1 MGNIFRSSKN
11 IIGNLWYQNRIKIIF
26 SILGLLFVMV
36 FLSPRIIY
44 TVGPGETGVLWL
56 RFFGGTIVDKVY
68 PEGIRFIFPWD
79 KLYIYNVRIQEVRHD
94 MDVLSKNGLTFNL
107 SLSIRYRPE
116 YDFVGLL
123 HKRVGPDYLEK
134 VVIPQVESVLR
145 TTIGKYLPEEVY
157 TTKRAVIQ
165 KYLLEASAQVS
176 AKFIIID
183 EVIIRQIGLPPQI
196 KEAIEN
202 KLKQQQL
209 AQSYKYIIQKEK
221 QEKIRKKIEAEGIQ
235 TFQKIVAK
243 TLTDRLLA
251 WKGVE
256 ATLSLAKSDN
266 TKVVVIGRGK
276 DGLPIILDLRQDLAQ
291 STKQNTGK
299 RMGLI
304 TEEQSTIQNK
314 SSEQVTDL
322 SVKQGENHKLPTIDQ
337 IESHIKEI
345 LTAAE
350 TNEITP
356 LAIAERYKKNIIS
369 DEKTGKRKTE

>member
-1 MGNIFRSSKN
+1 MGNIIRSSKN
-11 IIGNLWYQNRIKIIF
+11 FIGNLWYQNRIKIIF
-26 SILGLLFVMV
+26 SILGLLFITV

-44 TVGPGETGVLWL
+44 NVGPGQAGVLWL
-56 RFFGGTIVDKVY
+56 RFFGGTVVDKVH

-79 KLYIYNVRIQEVRHD
+79 KLYIYNVRIQEIKHE
-94 MDVLSKNGLTFNL
+94 MDVLSKNGLTFHL
-107 SLSIRYRPE
+107 KISIRYRPE
-116 YDFVGLL
+116 YDFIGLL
-123 HKRVGPDYLEK
+123 HKQVGPDYLEK

-176 AKFIIID
+176 SKFIIID

-209 AQSYKYIIQKEK
+209 AQAYEFIIEKEK
-221 QEKIRKKIEAEGIQ
+221 KEKIRKKIEAQGIQ
-235 TFQKIVAK
+235 MFQKIVAK

-256 ATLSLAKSDN
+256 ATLSLAQSDN

-276 DGLPIILDLRQDLAQ
+276 DGLPIILDLRQGLTH
-291 STKQNTGK
+291 STKKDTGEK
-299 RMGLI
+299 AGLV
-304 TEEQSTIQNK
+304 TEKQETKQDK
-314 SSEQVTDL
+314 SSESVTGQPVEQ
-322 SVKQGENHKLPTIDQ
+322 SESHELPTTDQ
-337 IESHIKEI
+337 IASQFKEV
-345 LTAAE
+345 LSAAE
-350 TNEITP
+350 TNAATP
-356 LAIAERYKKNIIS
+356 LSSMERYIKNITS
-369 DEKTGKRKTE
+369 KEKEEKGKTE

>member
-1 MGNIFRSSKN
+1 MGNVFRSSK
-11 IIGNLWYQNRIKIIF
+11 NLWYQNRIKIVF
-26 SILGLLFVMV
+26 SILGLLFILV

-44 TVGPGETGVLWL
+44 TVGPGQSGVLWL
-56 RFFGGTIVDKVY
+56 RFFGGTVVDKVY
-68 PEGIRFIFPWD
+68 PEGIRFIYPWD
-79 KLYIYNVRIQEVRHD
+79 KLYIYDVRIQEVKHD

-116 YDFVGLL
+116 YDFIGML
-123 HKRVGPDYLEK
+123 HKRVGPDYLQK
-134 VVIPQVESVLR
+134 VIIPQVESVLR
-145 TTIGKYLPEEVY
+145 TTIGRYLPEEVY

-183 EVIIRQIGLPPQI
+183 EVIIRQIGLPLQI
-196 KEAIEN
+196 KEAIED

-209 AQSYKYIIQKEK
+209 AQSYKFIIQKEK
-221 QEKIRKKIEAEGIQ
+221 QEKIRKKIEAQGIQ
-235 TFQKIVAK
+235 VFQRIVAE

-276 DGLPIILDLRQDLAQ
+276 DGLPIILDLRQDPTQSTIPDAGKGIGLVTDKQ
-291 STKQNTGK
+291 STKQ
-299 RMGLI
+299 I
-304 TEEQSTIQNK
+304 K
-314 SSEQVTDL
+314 SSAQVTDQ
-322 SVKQGENHKLPTIDQ
+322 SVKQGENHQLATGQIANQ
-337 IESHIKEI
+337 IENV

-350 TNEITP
+350 TKATTP
-356 LAIAERYKKNIIS
+356 LASMERYIKNFTS
-369 DEKTGKRKTE
+369 DEK

>member
-1 MGNIFRSSKN
+1 MGNIFRGFTN
-11 IIGNLWYQNRIKIIF
+11 FIGNLWYQNRIKIIF
-26 SILGLLFVMV
+26 SIFGLLFVTV
-36 FLSPRIIY
+36 FLSPRIVY
-44 TVGPGETGVLWL
+44 NVDPGQAGILWL
-56 RFFGGTIVDKVY
+56 RFFGGTVVEKVY

-79 KLYIYNVRIQEVRHD
+79 KFYIYNVRIQEVKHN

-107 SLSIRYRPE
+107 SLSIRYRPQ

-123 HKRVGPDYLEK
+123 HQRVGPDYVEK

-176 AKFIIID
+176 AKFITID

-209 AQSYKYIIQKEK
+209 AQSYKFIIDKEK
-221 QEKIRKKIEAEGIQ
+221 QEKIRKKIEAQGIQ
-235 TFQKIVAK
+235 AFQEIVSK

-276 DGLPIILDLRQDLAQ
+276 DGLPIILDLRQDLTQ
-291 STKQNTGK
+291 STMQDSEK
-299 RMGLI
+299 RIGHV
-304 TEEQSTIQNK
+304 TDEQSINQDKNFG
-314 SSEQVTDL
+314 QVTDQAIRLDERAL
-322 SVKQGENHKLPTIDQ
+322 SAAQ
-337 IESHIKEI
+337 IKE
-345 LTAAE
+345 TSPVADV
-350 TNEITP
+350 
-356 LAIAERYKKNIIS
+356 ERYIRNFIS
-369 DEKTGKRKTE
+369 DEKTRKSQTE

>member
-11 IIGNLWYQNRIKIIF
+11 FIGNLWYQNRIKIIF
-26 SILGLLFVMV
+26 SILGLLFVLV

-44 TVGPGETGVLWL
+44 TVGPGQSGVLWL
-56 RFFGGTIVDKVY
+56 RFFGGTVVDKVY
-68 PEGIRFIFPWD
+68 PEGIRFIYPWD
-79 KLYIYNVRIQEVRHD
+79 KLYIYDVRIQEVKHD

-116 YDFVGLL
+116 YDFIGLL
-123 HKRVGPDYLEK
+123 HKRVGPDYLQK
-134 VVIPQVESVLR
+134 VIIPQVESVLR
-145 TTIGKYLPEEVY
+145 TTIGRYLPEEVY

-165 KYLLEASAQVS
+165 KYLLEASSQVS

-209 AQSYKYIIQKEK
+209 AQSYKFIIQKEK
-221 QEKIRKKIEAEGIQ
+221 QEKIRKKIEAQGIQ
-235 TFQKIVAK
+235 AFQRIVAE

-256 ATLSLAKSDN
+256 ATLSLAQSDN

-276 DGLPIILDLRQDLAQ
+276 DGLPIILDLRQDSTQSTIQDAGKGIGLVTDKQ
-291 STKQNTGK
+291 STKQN
-299 RMGLI
+299 
-304 TEEQSTIQNK
+304 K
-314 SSEQVTDL
+314 SSAQVTDQP
-322 SVKQGENHKLPTIDQ
+322 VKQGENHDLATGQIANQ
-337 IESHIKEI
+337 IENV

-350 TNEITP
+350 TKATTP
-356 LAIAERYKKNIIS
+356 LASMERYIKNFTT
-369 DEKTGKRKTE
+369 DEKTGKN